1 MSVVAH
7 AIALFFQPWCVPVSP
22 ACRLELHIVRRF
34 NDRVNLYLDEE
45 EDCAK
50 DHCTSFHTHMFLWHI
65 LSVSLLAAK
74 HPPIGRGD
82 QHESLVS
89 SAED

>member
-1 MSVVAH
+1 M
-7 AIALFFQPWCVPVSP
+7 P
-22 ACRLELHIVRRF
+22 RF

-45 EDCAK
+45 KDCAK
-50 DHCTSFHTHMFLWHI
+50 DHRSSFHTHMFLWHI
-65 LSVSLLAAK
+65 LSVSPPTIAAK
-74 HPPIGRGD
+74 HPPIGRGN